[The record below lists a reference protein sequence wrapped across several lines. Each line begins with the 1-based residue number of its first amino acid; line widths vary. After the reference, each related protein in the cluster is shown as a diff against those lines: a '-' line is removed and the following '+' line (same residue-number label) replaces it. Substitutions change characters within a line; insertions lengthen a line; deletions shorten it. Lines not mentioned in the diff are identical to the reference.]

1 MFRLSVLLSLLA
13 TLSVTAQANTVIS
26 LENIHCSVTLSI
38 SSLAGASLSCA
49 GNFDLSDGLIESDS
63 QISLL
68 AEGDLLLKNLNIN
81 APEISI
87 STLGGSL
94 QLANTVNIKATQN
107 EGNGGGT
114 VMIGV
119 LPIKQDIHWSSFNIG
134 LNSGAN
140 IQIGAPATISSL
152 PHSLTGAGE
161 IYVMNRNGIVFL
173 NTNAV
178 NFTTAGFITINNPI
192 SVSSVPEANSSV
204 MLLLG
209 LGVLALRRR
218 SL

>member
-13 TLSVTAQANTVIS
+13 TLPVAAQANTVIS
-26 LENIHCSVTLSI
+26 LENINCSGTLSI

-63 QISLL
+63 QIFIL
-68 AEGDLLLKNLNIN
+68 AEGDLLLENLNIN
-81 APEISI
+81 APDISI

-94 QLANTVNIKATQN
+94 QLANTVNIKATQT
-107 EGNGGGT
+107 EGNVGGK
-114 VMIGV
+114 VMISV
-119 LPIKQDIHWSSFNIG
+119 LPTKQDIHWNNFNIG

-140 IQIGAPATISSL
+140 IQISAP
-152 PHSLTGAGE
+152 PSLTGPGE

-173 NTNAV
+173 NTNAL
-178 NFTTAGFITINNPI
+178 NFTTTGFITINTPI
-192 SVSSVPEANSSV
+192 SISSVPEANVSA

-209 LGVLALRRR
+209 FGLLMLRRR

>member
-13 TLSVTAQANTVIS
+13 TLPVAAQANTVIS
-26 LENIHCSVTLSI
+26 LENINCSGTLSI

-49 GNFDLSDGLIESDS
+49 GNFDLSDGFIESDS
-63 QISLL
+63 QISIL
-68 AEGDLLLKNLNIN
+68 AEGDLLLENLNIN
-81 APEISI
+81 APDISI

-94 QLANTVNIKATQN
+94 QLANTVNIKSTQT
-107 EGNGGGT
+107 EGNAGGT

-119 LPIKQDIHWSSFNIG
+119 LPTKQDIHWNSFNIG

-140 IQIGAPATISSL
+140 IQIGAPGTIGSV
-152 PHSLTGAGE
+152 PPSLTGAGE

-173 NTNAV
+173 NTNAL
-178 NFTTAGFITINNPI
+178 NFTTAGFITINTPI
-192 SVSSVPEANSSV
+192 SISSVPEANVSA

-209 LGVLALRRR
+209 FGLLTLRRR

>member
-13 TLSVTAQANTVIS
+13 TLPVAAQANTVIS
-26 LENIHCSVTLSI
+26 LENINCSGTLSI

-49 GNFDLSDGLIESDS
+49 GNFDLSDGFIESDS
-63 QISLL
+63 QIFIL
-68 AEGDLLLKNLNIN
+68 AEGDLLLENLNIN
-81 APEISI
+81 APDISI

-94 QLANTVNIKATQN
+94 QLANTVNIKATQT
-107 EGNGGGT
+107 EGNVGGK
-114 VMIGV
+114 VMISV
-119 LPIKQDIHWSSFNIG
+119 LPTKQDIHWNNFNIG

-140 IQIGAPATISSL
+140 IQISAP
-152 PHSLTGAGE
+152 PSLTGPGE

-173 NTNAV
+173 NTNAL
-178 NFTTAGFITINNPI
+178 NFTTTGFITINTPI
-192 SVSSVPEANSSV
+192 SISSVPEANVSA

-209 LGVLALRRR
+209 FGLLMLRRR